1 MSTPTTDLKKDKF
14 QPVVHE
20 RAGFSHSAA
29 LRQDIAE
36 RQEALLEIQQ
46 TLQREAKHASDLSKY
61 TRIAVIVLGA
71 FAATREAA
79 DLILP
84 PGSTGRVGVILTYTV
99 MALAITVIGSVA
111 AALRFAD
118 KASELNVLVAECNS
132 CLLYVDCE
140 MPREGEPVGRGNT
153 ARKLI
158 REQNKKIGE
167 IQEKAAKLGVI
178 VPGIKLDSAQRV
190 RQRGV
195 LRTGKQQSPNESLE
209 PTADTR

>member
-1 MSTPTTDLKKDKF
+1 MSTPTSELKKDKL
-14 QPVVHE
+14 QAVVPE
-20 RAGFSHSAA
+20 RNVFSASSP
-29 LRQDIAE
+29 LLQDITE
-36 RQEALLEIQQ
+36 RQEALLEIQRK
-46 TLQREAKHASDLSKY
+46 LQREAKHASDFSKF
-61 TRIAVIVLGA
+61 TRIAIIVLGA

-84 PGSTGRVGVILTYTV
+84 PSSRGRIAVVLTYTV

-118 KASELNVLVAECNS
+118 KASELNALVAECNS

-140 MPREGEPVGRGNT
+140 MPREGEPAGKGRG

-178 VPGIKLDSAQRV
+178 VPGIILDSTQKA
-190 RQRGV
+190 RQKAV
-195 LRTGKQQSPNESLE
+195 
-209 PTADTR
+209 